1 MDIVRP
7 VAGGSA
13 IEIPAE
19 DTVRISSQNAQELLV
34 KLIEA
39 LAKNSVQIE
48 SVSVNP
54 PTFEEVFLTVVNGK
68 D

>member
-48 SVSVNP
+48 SVSVNQ